1 MIRAAE
7 EEKDV
12 GPKLNLAAEDNLE
25 ERSGKRGGPRKMF
38 RWTDEIRSDVCEF
51 LSCVWENLTLVMGG
65 NLQGVSKSGVKGEA
79 GEEQKGGGQPGAG
92 GLPEDPVGQRGQ
104 TAVAQRMDAVEVHG
118 CKFTRWAV
126 RSRLT
131 RSVCSEF

>member
-12 GPKLNLAAEDNLE
+12 GQKLNPAAEDNLE
-25 ERSGKRGGPRKMF
+25 ERGGKRGGPRKMF
-38 RWTDEIRSDVCEF
+38 RWTDEIRSDVEF
-51 LSCVWENLTLVMGG
+51 LSCVWENLTLVMGA
-65 NLQGVSKSGVKGEA
+65 NLQGVSESGVKGQA
-79 GEEQKGGGQPGAG
+79 GEEQTGGGQPGAG

-104 TAVAQRMDAVEVHG
+104 TAVAQRMDAVEVNG